1 MKPLFRAK
9 PANSAE
15 PALIEQ
21 AFERYYPAIFRY
33 LRFCGA
39 DADTANDLT
48 AATFERALSS
58 FAQYDPARAQLQTWL
73 FVIARR
79 LAANHWKTENRFEP
93 LDDEFQEETPGPEQ
107 EIMLTQNREQIL
119 TALQILDPRAR
130 ELIALKFGG
139 PLNNRQVAELTGLTE
154 SNVGVILYR
163 SLLKLR
169 AALIEAQEI
178 SHE

>member
-1 MKPLFRAK
+1 MRFPFRPQPHPL
-9 PANSAE
+9 
-15 PALIEQ
+15 EQ

-33 LRFCGA
+33 LRLRGA

-48 AATFERALSS
+48 AATFERALSR
-58 FAQYDPARAQLQTWL
+58 FAQYDPDRAQLQTWL
-73 FVIARR
+73 FVIARS
-79 LAANHWKTENRFEP
+79 LAANHWKTESRFEP

-107 EIMLTQNREQIL
+107 EIMLTQNREQVL
-119 TALQILDPRAR
+119 AALQILDPRAR

-169 AALIEAQEI
+169 AALIEAQEV